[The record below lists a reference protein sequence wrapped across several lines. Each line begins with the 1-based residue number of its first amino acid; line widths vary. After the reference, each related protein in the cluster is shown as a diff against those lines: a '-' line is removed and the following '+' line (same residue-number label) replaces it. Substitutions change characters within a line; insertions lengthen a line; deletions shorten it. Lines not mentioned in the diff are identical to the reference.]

1 MINPFKNK
9 KGLGRGLSSLIGDV
23 DSKQLKNKASIS
35 SIIRNKFQPRKNF
48 DKEKMEELTS
58 SIKERGIIQP
68 IIVRK
73 SLDEIDKFEIIA
85 GERRWQAAQSAG
97 LHEVPIFEIEA
108 DNLKS
113 LEFAI
118 VENVQRSDLNPIE
131 EAKGYKKLI
140 DEFNYDQDKVSKF
153 IGKSRAHVTN
163 CLRLLSLP
171 HEVIMLIEE
180 NKISQGHAKV
190 LVGLDN
196 AHFLA
201 KKIIEKKL
209 SVRQV
214 ENLIRVLKSYKGK
227 GKISK
232 NPNLVSLESSIEEKT
247 GIKVFIRNKKNNTGN
262 VTFEYKDLDQLNRLV
277 MVIKK
282 NYWLFCCVNYKI
294 WNNIK
299 WICIIFFNI

>member
-1 MINPFKNK
+1 MNPFKTK

-23 DSKQLKNKASIS
+23 DTKPLKNKISIS
-35 SIIRNKFQPRKNF
+35 SIIRNKYQPRKNF
-48 DKEKMEELTS
+48 NKEKMEELKN

-73 SLDEIDKFEIIA
+73 SLDQMGKFEIIA

-97 LHEVPIFEIEA
+97 LHEVPVVEVEA

-140 DEFNYDQDKVSKF
+140 DEFSYDQEKVSKF

-171 HEVIMLIEE
+171 NEVILLIED

-190 LVGLDN
+190 LVGLEN
-196 AHFLA
+196 AYFLA

-209 SVRQV
+209 SVRQA
-214 ENLIRVLKSYKGK
+214 ENLIRALKSYKGRNN
-227 GKISK
+227 SLK
-232 NPNLVSLESSIEEKT
+232 NPNLNSLESGIEEKT
-247 GIKVFIRNKKNNTGN
+247 GIKVFIRNKKNNTGQ
-262 VTFEYKDLDQLNRLV
+262 VIFEYKDLDQLNRLI
-277 MVIKK
+277 MVIKA
-282 NYWLFCCVNYKI
+282 NY
-294 WNNIK
+294 
-299 WICIIFFNI
+299 

>member
-1 MINPFKNK
+1 MNPFKTK

-23 DSKQLKNKASIS
+23 DSKPLKNKISIS

-48 DKEKMEELTS
+48 DKEKMDELTN
-58 SIKERGIIQP
+58 SIRERGIIQP
-68 IIVRK
+68 IVVRK
-73 SLDEIDKFEIIA
+73 SSDQSDKFEIIA
-85 GERRWQAAQSAG
+85 GERRWQAAQNAG
-97 LHEVPIFEIEA
+97 FHEVPVVEIEA

-131 EAKGYKKLI
+131 EANGYKRLI

-153 IGKSRAHVTN
+153 IGKSRAHVSN

-171 HEVIMLIEE
+171 DEVILLVKE

-196 AHFLA
+196 SHFLA
-201 KKIIEKKL
+201 KKIVEKKL

-214 ENLIRVLKSYKGK
+214 ENLVRSLKSYKGK
-227 GKISK
+227 NKIIK
-232 NPNLVSLESSIEEKT
+232 NPNLSSLENSIEEKI
-247 GIKVFIRNKKNNTGN
+247 GIKVFIRNKKNNSGQ
-262 VTFEYKDLDQLNRLV
+262 VTFEYKDLDQLNRLI
-277 MVIKK
+277 MVIKA
-282 NYWLFCCVNYKI
+282 NY
-294 WNNIK
+294 
-299 WICIIFFNI
+299 

>member
-1 MINPFKNK
+1 MMNPFKSK
-9 KGLGRGLSSLIGDV
+9 KGLGRGLSSLIGDA
-23 DSKQLKNKASIS
+23 DSKPLKNKVSIS

-48 DKEKMEELTS
+48 DKEKMEELTN
-58 SIKERGIIQP
+58 SIRERGIIQP

-73 SLDEIDKFEIIA
+73 SSDEIEKFEIIA
-85 GERRWQAAQSAG
+85 GERRCQAAQNAG
-97 LHEVPIFEIEA
+97 LHEVPVVEIEA

-153 IGKSRAHVTN
+153 IGKSRAHVAN

-171 HEVIMLIEE
+171 HEVILLIEE
-180 NKISQGHAKV
+180 NKITQGHAKV
-190 LVGLDN
+190 LVGFDN

-201 KKIIEKKL
+201 KKIVEKKL
-209 SVRQV
+209 SVRQA
-214 ENLIRVLKSYKGK
+214 ESLIRALKSYKGK
-227 GKISK
+227 RKISK
-232 NPNLVSLESSIEEKT
+232 NPNLDSLESSIEEKT

-262 VTFEYKDLDQLNRLV
+262 VTFEYKNLDQLNRLI
-277 MVIKK
+277 MVIKA
-282 NYWLFCCVNYKI
+282 NY
-294 WNNIK
+294 
-299 WICIIFFNI
+299 